1 MASQARP
8 SGGAK
13 VEASNVSAR
22 MRKDWFV
29 CVAMVT
35 HARGTAKTAWTKL
48 FAVPRAW
55 VTIAIYRCFN
65 TVQDVK
71 HLRLSLKKHLPCSC
85 GDGHPCARRCSFA
98 TRLTRA
104 RSSTLSTAAL
114 PYNGLL
120 TSNGVPA
127 ARRLARVAR
136 TRSRCHRFPEYDD
149 EILQVEGPFFS
160 SPTQKQVFSVPPEG
174 RQNDRSFL
182 RPSDKKS
189 AQRKDWASRIVENA
203 SSGSATMTFR
213 TFWLG
218 KDPKSCPPAG
228 HSRVRR

>member
-1 MASQARP
+1 MP
-8 SGGAK
+8 
-13 VEASNVSAR
+13 
-22 MRKDWFV
+22 M
-29 CVAMVT
+29 
-35 HARGTAKTAWTKL
+35 
-48 FAVPRAW
+48 
-55 VTIAIYRCFN
+55 TIA
-65 TVQDVK
+65 
-71 HLRLSLKKHLPCSC
+71 
-85 GDGHPCARRCSFA
+85 ARRCSFA

-136 TRSRCHRFPEYDD
+136 TRSRCHRFPEYDDEILQVFPKISREKGQEKSRCHRFPEYDD

>member
-35 HARGTAKTAWTKL
+35 HALRGAARMGDHRSATLLLCDSPNESTL
-48 FAVPRAW
+48 LNFVYGG
-55 VTIAIYRCFN
+55 IAIQWPPDQQWSASSA
-65 TVQDVK
+65 TVGASRAHKKSVPP
-71 HLRLSLKKHLPCSC
+71 LS
-85 GDGHPCARRCSFA
+85 
-98 TRLTRA
+98 
-104 RSSTLSTAAL
+104 
-114 PYNGLL
+114 
-120 TSNGVPA
+120 
-127 ARRLARVAR
+127 RVQLYDDEILQVFPKISR
-136 TRSRCHRFPEYDD
+136 EKGREKSRCHRFPEYDD

-160 SPTQKQVFSVPPEG
+160 SPTQKQVLSVPPEG
-174 RQNDRSFL
+174 RQNDRSFV

-189 AQRKDWASRIVENA
+189 AQTKDRASRKVENA

-218 KDPKSCPPAG
+218 KDPKSFPPAG